1 MRDAMAVV
9 HKADPAE
16 AGSLGMPGSCA
27 FRGHR
32 SSYFLVGP
40 RGALSHTTV
49 GAGADPSL
57 RPTTLI
63 AVPSFPPSPPLYL
76 SALRLRQVLAP
87 APAAQP
93 APPGQ

>member
-1 MRDAMAVV
+1 MREAMAVV
-9 HKADPAE
+9 HKADPAQ
-16 AGSLGMPGSCA
+16 AGSL
-27 FRGHR
+27 RGHR
-32 SSYFLVGP
+32 SSYFLGGP
-40 RGALSHTTV
+40 RGALSHTTA

-63 AVPSFPPSPPLYL
+63 AVPCFPPSPPLYL

-93 APPGQ
+93 APPGH